1 MPILLKSPEDT
12 MALGELLAQAMLP
25 SPVRALY
32 LFAELG
38 GGKTTF
44 TRGFVSAF
52 PGGEQAEV
60 SSPSFTLY
68 NAYPTAPEILHA
80 DLYRL
85 SEGTTLPEELE
96 DMLETGNSF
105 LVLEWPQYLA
115 QTCYNPERLEVHLSY
130 IRENLTKSLD
140 NTDES
145 VYTYRLATIKACG
158 EAAGSLLR
166 ELKPRLEKRFP
177 PID

>member
-12 MALGELLAQAMLP
+12 MALGEILAQAMLR
-25 SPVRALY
+25 SSIRALY

-44 TRGFVSAF
+44 VRGFVSAF
-52 PGGEQAEV
+52 PGGENAEV

-85 SEGTTLPEELE
+85 SEGTSLPEELE
-96 DMLETGNSF
+96 DLLEAGNPF

-115 QTCYNPERLEVHLSY
+115 KDCWNPERLEIHLSY

-140 NTDES
+140 NSNES
-145 VYTYRLATIKACG
+145 VYTYRLATINACG
-158 EAAGSLLR
+158 EAARLLLC